1 METVDVDDLERYWS
15 HATDRRR
22 VGEALD
28 TTHVA
33 VSYYEVQ
40 PGESVAGVVHAH
52 LDQEEVFV
60 PLEGTLTFR
69 TDGEDVPVETGEA
82 IRFAPGDYQNCLNV
96 GDTVARVLA
105 IGAPKGSETA
115 QQRVHCPECDAKT
128 DFEYEVSEEK
138 SAKVL
143 RCGACGAEL
152 MQGTR

>member
-69 TDGEDVPVETGEA
+69 TDGGDVPVETGEA

-105 IGAPKGSETA
+105 IGAPKGARRPSNAFTV
-115 QQRVHCPECDAKT
+115 RSVTRRPT
-128 DFEYEVSEEK
+128 SSTK
-138 SAKVL
+138 SPRRSRP
-143 RCGACGAEL
+143 RCSAVGLAGPN
-152 MQGTR
+152 